1 MVEEIKKRIDKSK
14 NDKTVYREYIKS
26 FCESEKAKELFKNNK
41 EFGKLKPE
49 EKETKEKEDEF
60 F

>member
-1 MVEEIKKRIDKSK
+1 MIEELKKRIDKSK
-14 NDKTVYREYIKS
+14 NDKTIYKEYIKS

-41 EFGKLKPE
+41 EFQKLKGENKP
-49 EKETKEKEDEF
+49 KEKEDEF

>member
-1 MVEEIKKRIDKSK
+1 MIEEIKKRIDKNK
-14 NDKTVYREYIKS
+14 KDKTVYKEYIKS

-41 EFGKLKPE
+41 EFQNLNKLNNN
-49 EKETKEKEDEF
+49 TKEKEDEF